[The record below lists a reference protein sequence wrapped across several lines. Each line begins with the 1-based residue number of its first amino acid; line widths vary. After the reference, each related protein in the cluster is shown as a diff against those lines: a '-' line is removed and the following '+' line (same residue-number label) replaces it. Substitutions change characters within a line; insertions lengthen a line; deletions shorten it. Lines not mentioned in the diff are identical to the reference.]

1 MHSSNAEALETAGN
15 VCRWLRQRS
24 SGPQAQQNNLHAPQ
38 AITEQIPQQT
48 GLQVLGRCM
57 LITLL
62 TALFYYYPSLLAT
75 TLSLFACYRL
85 DRVTPLDGVGVL
97 HARVS
102 RVL

>member
-1 MHSSNAEALETAGN
+1 LQMHSSNAEALETAGN

-38 AITEQIPQQT
+38 AVTEQT
-48 GLQVLGRCM
+48 GLQVLGRRM

>member
-38 AITEQIPQQT
+38 AVTEQT